1 MEFLNL
7 HLDLLERM
15 PYLYAVVFGLIAGSF
30 ANVVIARLPRTLYID
45 EAEEAHQYYAAVADS
60 NPNYA
65 PAADSSPTQSP
76 ADAQIDAATP
86 VTQTSSQAPVVHA
99 DPQAPNESHHTVHA
113 SAQDNSKVVDVVSPS
128 ESTANPQAPG
138 DSYHTAHT
146 SAQGGA
152 HARTAHASAHDNA
165 QDSVRDSA
173 YASAARASVH
183 ARTAPDSAQ
192 DSVRDS
198 AYASAT
204 GDSAAHASVHAR
216 TTPDSVHDSAN
227 ASVGDSAPGNSEVAN
242 VDSVDGSTAIAHGGL
257 SVLVW
262 PGSACPR
269 CEQRIRWYDNIPLLS
284 FIVLAGRCRHCRERI
299 SLRYPLVELAAAVLV
314 SACVWRFGASWTAL
328 AWSVFCLWLLVIAA
342 IDAEHMLIPDTLSL
356 SGVWLGLLLS
366 CTGVL
371 AISPV
376 ESIIGAAAGY
386 GVLYS
391 FYWLYW
397 WLTKREGLGYGDFKL
412 LAMIGAWIGY
422 SSIAS
427 VVFYASLAGSIAGLA
442 LYWRAGGQS
451 YPFAFGPWLA
461 AAAVAVAL
469 FPHLAQVFALTN

>member
-15 PYLYAVVFGLIAGSF
+15 PYLYAIVFGLIAGSF
-30 ANVVIARLPRTLYID
+30 ANVVIARLPQTLYID
-45 EAEEAHQYYAAVADS
+45 EAVEPELDYASAADS
-60 NPNYA
+60 NANDA
-65 PAADSSPTQSP
+65 PAVDSNPTQSP
-76 ADAQIDAATP
+76 TNAQVDATASAAYADAQAPGESGHTLHASTP
-86 VTQTSSQAPVVHA
+86 GSVARVDTDFADVGNVVLPAP
-99 DPQAPNESHHTVHA
+99 EGSHNTIHA
-113 SAQDNSKVVDVVSPS
+113 SAQDSDRDRARATTDDRV
-128 ESTANPQAPG
+128 G
-138 DSYHTAHT
+138 
-146 SAQGGA
+146 AQG
-152 HARTAHASAHDNA
+152 
-165 QDSVRDSA
+165 
-173 YASAARASVH
+173 Y
-183 ARTAPDSAQ
+183 
-192 DSVRDS
+192 
-198 AYASAT
+198 
-204 GDSAAHASVHAR
+204 
-216 TTPDSVHDSAN
+216 
-227 ASVGDSAPGNSEVAN
+227 SEVAN
-242 VDSVDGSTAIAHGGL
+242 ADSADSSNAMAHSGL

-284 FIVLAGRCRHCRERI
+284 FILLAGRCRHCRQRI

-376 ESIIGAAAGY
+376 DSIIGAAAGY
-386 GVLYS
+386 GLLYS

-397 WLTKREGLGYGDFKL
+397 WLAKREGLGYGDFKL
-412 LAMIGAWIGY
+412 LAMIGAWTGY

-461 AAAVAVAL
+461 AAALAVAL
-469 FPHLAQVFALTN
+469 FPHLAQVFALAN